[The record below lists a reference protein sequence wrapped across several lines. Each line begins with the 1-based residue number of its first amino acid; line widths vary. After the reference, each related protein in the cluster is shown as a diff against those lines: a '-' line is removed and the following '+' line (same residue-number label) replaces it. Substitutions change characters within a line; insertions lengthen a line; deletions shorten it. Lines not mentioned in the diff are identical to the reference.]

1 MLYDYRAILL
11 LKTLCSLLPRSTDDP
26 EPDVKAFFLPL
37 LITVIRPSTY
47 FTLFPWLI
55 FILCLWIHDIPVNRN
70 IQRIESKRIL
80 E

>member
-1 MLYDYRAILL
+1 MTTERYCCSKHCVAYYHVPLMIQSLMLRL
-11 LKTLCSLLPRSTDDP
+11 
-26 EPDVKAFFLPL
+26 FFLPL